1 MVSLINNFLIDSQS
15 VGLFCIFC
23 IALMSVLKNP
33 SVLLFSHPSWV
44 LKDNLLIAGRVQ
56 APGRDRAE
64 LLPRPGEARQ
74 AAQLP
79 TQGAET

>member
-1 MVSLINNFLIDSQS
+1 M
-15 VGLFCIFC
+15 
-23 IALMSVLKNP
+23 
-33 SVLLFSHPSWV
+33 